1 MAVAVPAAET
11 ILVAGGGASGM
22 VAAFEAAVCEAVKG
36 LRLTLR

>member
-22 VAAFEAAVCEAVKG
+22 VAAFEAAECEAVKG